1 MTTSEQRDQLA
12 LDRIALML
20 GTADD
25 WDGADMLES
34 IATVINGRRP
44 SVDLD
49 RDEFLAE
56 FRIWRGYDPEAVRET
71 RDYVAEPSDTIGGP
85 R

>member
-1 MTTSEQRDQLA
+1 MTTSEQRDRIA
-12 LDRIALML
+12 LDKIALML

-25 WDGADMLES
+25 WDAADMLES
-34 IATVINGRRP
+34 IAAVVNERRP
-44 SVDLD
+44 SVDLG

-71 RDYVAEPSDTIGGP
+71 RDYVAEPSDTIGGL